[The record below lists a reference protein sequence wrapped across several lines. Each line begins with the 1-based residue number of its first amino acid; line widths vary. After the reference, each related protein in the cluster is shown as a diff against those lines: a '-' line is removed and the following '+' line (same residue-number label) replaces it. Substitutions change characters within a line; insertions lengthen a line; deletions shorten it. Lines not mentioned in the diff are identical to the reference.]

1 MNFTGTLLDLDDQK
15 SMEHILQFAIRRTCS
30 LWNGMFVLSLV
41 LRRDIQLILGGHGWY
56 LNVPPGKYL
65 LNDHVSKWP

>member
-1 MNFTGTLLDLDDQK
+1 MIFSVSNFTFLADLDDQK

-30 LWNGMFVLSLV
+30 LWNGMFLLSLV
-41 LRRDIQLILGGHGWY
+41 LGGHGWC